1 MKAKAF
7 VRIFYVLFGALFLAV
22 GAGVLLLETGLLPEG
37 AKQSALYFAHGSAE
51 TLHVMQEYGAL
62 LVFVGLITLWF
73 ARHYELS
80 RPFHWAMCAA
90 WALHALAHWFDVR
103 GERSVVG
110 PLVNTV
116 PLALFLLAGL
126 LRLRAREPKKRPA
139 DELLPGLPADLQKL
153 G

>member
-1 MKAKAF
+1 MRAKAF
-7 VRIFYVLFGALFLAV
+7 VRIFYVLFGAVFLAV
-22 GAGVLLLETGLLPEG
+22 GLAVLLMETGLLPAG
-37 AKQSALYFAHGSAE
+37 AKETALGFAHGNAE

-73 ARHYELS
+73 AHRYELS
-80 RPFHWAMCAA
+80 RPFHWAMAAA
-90 WALHALAHWFDVR
+90 WALHAFVHWFDVR
-103 GERSVVG
+103 GARGVAG

-116 PLALFLLAGL
+116 PFALFLLAGL
-126 LRLRAREPKKRPA
+126 LRLRAREAKKPG